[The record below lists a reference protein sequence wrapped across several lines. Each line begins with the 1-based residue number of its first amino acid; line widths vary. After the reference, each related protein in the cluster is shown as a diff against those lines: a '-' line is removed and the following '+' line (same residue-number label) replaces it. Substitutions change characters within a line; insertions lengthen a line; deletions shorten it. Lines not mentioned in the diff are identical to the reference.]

1 MQAPQ
6 ETFDQTLL
14 LVQCHGTVTI
24 PEKKYQGLEWFIDS
38 QLTTNG
44 RVGLEAGPPYCQPE
58 LQHAAFYNQRLILPP
73 LPMNHRPPVF
83 LSAFRDQEIAKGMRP
98 MRSKGRKSL
107 LSCLLLSRHY
117 LLLPT
122 TSFFSR
128 IK

>member
-58 LQHAAFYNQRLILPP
+58 LQHAAFYNQTFSLAPDADT
-73 LPMNHRPPVF
+73 VTG
-83 LSAFRDQEIAKGMRP
+83 SAWQKKEIKALAFWP
-98 MRSKGRKSL
+98 ESQKGR
-107 LSCLLLSRHY
+107 
-117 LLLPT
+117 P
-122 TSFFSR
+122 
-128 IK
+128 